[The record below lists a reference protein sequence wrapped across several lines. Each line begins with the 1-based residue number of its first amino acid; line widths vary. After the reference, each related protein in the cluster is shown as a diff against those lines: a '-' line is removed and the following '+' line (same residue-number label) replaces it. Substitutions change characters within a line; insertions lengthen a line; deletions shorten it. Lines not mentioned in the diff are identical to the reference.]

1 MVVVDHGGRIV
12 MLNAQAG
19 RLFGYPR
26 DELLGQSIER
36 LVPERFRERHP
47 DNRRAF
53 FADPKVR
60 PMGSGLELFGLRKDN
75 SEFPVEISLSPLRV
89 TEGTLVLS
97 AIRDISERKAIETAL
112 KLANRELEAFSYSV
126 AHDLRAPLR
135 GMSGFAQILLEDY
148 GQRLDADGID
158 ALREIHQNALRMG
171 ALIDALLSLARVSR
185 SDLNPEP
192 IDLATIAREAVEHLS
207 RAEPAR
213 RVRLVAP
220 RSAPAVADP
229 PLARTL
235 LGNLIENAWKFTAR
249 RDDATIEM
257 GTMENDPAHFFVRD
271 NGIGF
276 DMTYANKLFT
286 PFQRLHSIGEFPGT
300 GIGLATAQRIVLR
313 HGGRIW
319 ADGAPNAGAT
329 VHFTLP
335 VRHGGSR

>member
-1 MVVVDHGGRIV
+1 MVVVDRGGRIV
-12 MLNAQAG
+12 MLNGQAG
-19 RLFGYPR
+19 RLFGYDPG
-26 DELLGQSIER
+26 ELLGQSIES
-36 LVPERFRERHP
+36 LVPERFRDRHP
-47 DNRRAF
+47 DHRRGF

-60 PMGSGLELFGLRKDN
+60 PMGSGLELYGLRKDR
-75 SEFPVEISLSPLRV
+75 SEFPVEISLSPLQIAD
-89 TEGTLVLS
+89 GILVLS

-148 GQRLDADGID
+148 ADRLDAAGVD
-158 ALREIHQNALRMG
+158 ALHEIHQNALRMG

-185 SDLNPEP
+185 SELNPEP
-192 IDLATIAREAVEHLS
+192 IDLAVIAREAVDHLH
-207 RAEPAR
+207 RADPGR
-213 RVRLVAP
+213 LVRLVAP
-220 RSAPAVADP
+220 ATAPAVADP
-229 PLARTL
+229 TLARTL
-235 LGNLIENAWKFTAR
+235 LNNLIENAWKFTAR

-257 GTMENDPAHFFVRD
+257 GTADGDAFHFFVRD

-276 DMTYANKLFT
+276 DMTYVDKLFA

-300 GIGLATAQRIVLR
+300 GIGLATAQRIVHR

-319 ADGAPNAGAT
+319 GEGKPDAGAS

-335 VRHGGSR
+335 GRAGTSR